1 MTKNYL
7 LCYDIA
13 DSKRL
18 YKVRKHSYPLAFG
31 GQKSALQTP
40 LSKPEAKKVLKQ
52 LSKLINPAQDKINII
67 EVEDDPI
74 ILGKNIDIKYE
85 DGAIIIWTV

>member
-1 MTKNYL
+1 MPVQVNK
-7 LCYDIA
+7 
-13 DSKRL
+13 
-18 YKVRKHSYPLAFG
+18 LAG
-31 GQKSALQTP
+31 KSINN
-40 LSKPEAKKVLKQ
+40 KPEAKKVLKQ